1 MNFLKNLTIKT
12 KLILLVS
19 ISVLSV
25 VILSYILIYE
35 NYKDYKINKNLKNS
49 VVLAVKISNIVHELQ
64 KERGRTAG
72 YLGSKGKKF
81 ATEIKEQRE
90 LTNSKKAE
98 LIAFMKSSG
107 FSEID
112 PSIKKEYKKAFEL
125 LKKLESVRKKIDNF
139 SIATKDALKYYT
151 TLNGYFLDTIALIS
165 KKSKNEELAK
175 ELLAYTNFLLSKERA
190 GIERAVL
197 SNTFARDRFLE
208 GFFAKFLTLLSEQR
222 AFLKSFEIAAP
233 KEFID
238 YYKSKVKGDVIQE
251 VERMEKIAIEKS
263 DSGGFNI
270 DPSYWF
276 KRITEKIN
284 LLKDVEDFMSK
295 KLLSYISK
303 TIEVK
308 KRVLIAHT
316 LFSIFIIIIILILG
330 YVIANRSISTPIAK
344 ISDILKYIAENR
356 DFTKKIDIDT
366 NDEIGVIA
374 KSINLTI
381 SSAKEVINKAKI
393 AAQEDASI
401 AAELSS
407 TAMEIGKRTEEESA
421 IVSST
426 TQKATYMKEP
436 LEDTVKRID
445 ESKEDVKKVNEKL
458 EISRNGVLE
467 LVKTVQETSKKEEQ
481 IVQDLEELI
490 KRTDETKN
498 VLNLIESIA
507 SQTNLLALNAAIE
520 AARAGEHG
528 KGFAVVAEEVRNL
541 AEKASEHVENIS
553 DTMNKLIESINII
566 SEKISFNAQEFSKM
580 TKSASIVEQDI
591 EEVSQVM
598 HISMKKS
605 EESSK
610 SINKI
615 RIEIEN
621 VLNEIERIN
630 DISSS
635 NARSV
640 EEIATATEH
649 LYKQIEELS
658 NLLEQF
664 KT

>member
-1 MNFLKNLTIKT
+1 MKFLKNLTIKT
-12 KLILLVS
+12 KLILLVA

-49 VVLAVKISNIVHELQ
+49 VVLSVKISNIVHELQ

-72 YLGSKGKKF
+72 FLGSKGKKF
-81 ATEIKEQRE
+81 VNEIKEQRE
-90 LTNSKKAE
+90 LTNIKKAE
-98 LIAFMKSSG
+98 LISFMKSKN

-112 PSIKKEYKKAFEL
+112 STIKKEYKKAFEL
-125 LKKLESVRKKIDNF
+125 LKKLDSVRKEIDNF
-139 SIATKDALKYYT
+139 SIDTKEALKYYT

-165 KKSKNEELAK
+165 KKSNNAELAK
-175 ELLAYTNFLLSKERA
+175 KLIAYTNFLLSKERA

-197 SNTFARDRFLE
+197 SNTFAREKFLE
-208 GFFAKFLTLLSEQR
+208 GFFVKFLTLLSEQK
-222 AFLKSFEIAAP
+222 AFIKSFEVAAP

-238 YYKSKVKGDVIQE
+238 YYKSKIKGDVIQE
-251 VERMEKIAIEKS
+251 VERMERIAIEKG
-263 DSGGFNI
+263 DVGGFNI
-270 DPSYWF
+270 EPSYWF
-276 KRITEKIN
+276 KKITQKID
-284 LLKDVEDFMSK
+284 LLKDVENFMSN
-295 KLLSYISK
+295 KLLLYISR

-308 KRVLIAHT
+308 KRVLITHT
-316 LFSIFIIIIILILG
+316 FFSIVIVIIILILG
-330 YVIANRSISTPIAK
+330 YVIANRSISFK
-344 ISDILKYIAENR
+344 IVKIKDILKEIAEKK
-356 DFTKKIDIDT
+356 DFTKKIEIDT
-366 NDEIGVIA
+366 DDEIGIIA
-374 KSINLTI
+374 KSINQTMN
-381 SSAKEVINKAKI
+381 SAKEVINQAKI

-407 TAMEIGKRTEEESA
+407 TAMEIGKRAEEEST

-426 TQKATYMKEP
+426 TQKANYMKEP
-436 LEDTVKRID
+436 LENTVKRLD
-445 ESKEDVKKVNEKL
+445 ESKEEVKKANEKL
-458 EISRNGVLE
+458 DISRNSILE
-467 LVKTVQETSKKEEQ
+467 LVKTVQDSSKNEEK
-481 IVQDLEELI
+481 IVQDLEKLI
-490 KRTDETKN
+490 ERTNETKN

-541 AEKASEHVENIS
+541 AEKSSEHVENIS
-553 DTMNKLIESINII
+553 DTMNRLIDSINII
-566 SEKISFNAQEFSKM
+566 SEKISLNAKEFSKM
-580 TKSASIVEQDI
+580 TKSASIVEKDI
-591 EEVSQVM
+591 DEVSHVM
-598 HISMKKS
+598 QNSVKKS

-610 SINKI
+610 SIKEI

-621 VLNEIERIN
+621 ILNEIERIN